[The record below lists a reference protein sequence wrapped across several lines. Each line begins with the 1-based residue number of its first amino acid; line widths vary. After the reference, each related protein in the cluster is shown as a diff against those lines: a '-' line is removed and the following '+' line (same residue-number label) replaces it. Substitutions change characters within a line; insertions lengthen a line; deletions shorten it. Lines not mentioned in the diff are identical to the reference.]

1 MSILRLF
8 QREFTHVWISNF
20 FYTFLHQNSRLN
32 SGGSRPSDK
41 RGGSHPDP
49 EIRGG
54 PVSKNNLLPL
64 WASFWSK
71 NKGGRALWALTWDQ
85 ALLFFFCFFGSRGE
99 KNSAWYIYLTSSQ
112 PPPKVHNL
120 TSTWPVMLL
129 ANKHIWESNF
139 GTNNVSFEI
148 NFREKKIFKYVHV
161 QMALPKK
168 KMYVLFLWWNTAS
181 WSCLTFI

>member
-1 MSILRLF
+1 MSILKLSGMNL
-8 QREFTHVWISNF
+8 HVWISNV
-20 FYTFLHQNSRLN
+20 FYTFLYQNSRLN
-32 SGGSRPSDK
+32 NGGSRPLDK

-85 ALLFFFCFFGSRGE
+85 ALLLFFCFFGSRGE
-99 KNSAWYIYLTSSQ
+99 KIVPDTLNKFYLTSSQ
-112 PPPKVHNL
+112 PPPNVHNL

-161 QMALPKK
+161 KMALPKK
-168 KMYVLFLWWNTAS
+168 KNVCVVFVMKY
-181 WSCLTFI
+181 C